1 MAEWFH
7 NLLHLLIHNLCQTKK
22 SYGRLFDIRK
32 YINIYCISQYMSAC
46 ANVWVPIMLLLLV
59 CIVFG
64 VCLSWLWTIFM
75 FQFNFIFFRLGR
87 FFYCINFHSIFII
100 YASFCTVISI
110 AVFILEISLFAFC
123 PLMKINHDI
132 LSKNSEKVGIRRQF
146 LA

>member
-64 VCLSWLWTIFM
+64 VCLSWLWAIFM

-87 FFYCINFHSIFII
+87 FFYFVNFYSIFII
-100 YASFCTVISI
+100 YASFCISI

>member
-1 MAEWFH
+1 MAGWFH

-75 FQFNFIFFRLGR
+75 FQFSFIFFRLGK
-87 FFYCINFHSIFII
+87 FFYFVNFYSIFII
-100 YASFCTVISI
+100 YASFCISI
-110 AVFILEISLFAFC
+110 AVFIQEISLFAFC

>member
-1 MAEWFH
+1 MAGWFH

-64 VCLSWLWTIFM
+64 VCLSWLWAIFM
-75 FQFNFIFFRLGR
+75 FQFNFIFFRLGK
-87 FFYCINFHSIFII
+87 FFYFVNFYSIFII
-100 YASFCTVISI
+100 YASFCISI
-110 AVFILEISLFAFC
+110 AVFIQEISLFAFC

>member
-1 MAEWFH
+1 MAGWFH

-32 YINIYCISQYMSAC
+32 YINIYCISRYMSAC

-75 FQFNFIFFRLGR
+75 FQFNFIFFHLGK
-87 FFYCINFHSIFII
+87 FFYFVNFYSIFII
-100 YASFCTVISI
+100 YASFCISI